1 MITRKEIIGIID
13 KWFKPLTE
21 KDDVKNSARYSHK
34 PLKAEWVIDRM
45 DGSGYSVDLIIDIDP
60 DTCEIITYRICQYVS
75 RIGTKGS
82 AFDYTFITIDPKLEE
97 ISFDINA
104 PWEVFPVSKE
114 YSHKLFDMLGEKLS
128 FGVDYKICRT
138 NPCKQF
144 TYDPGENEVIYEFNI
159 ELIMFDTDDFTY
171 KISIQSIHDLYL
183 IKTKKPYLVRTKRP
197 INQKDFEKVCIDI
210 YQKYI
215 KGGNE

>member
-1 MITRKEIIGIID
+1 MITRKEIIEVID

-21 KDDVKNSARYSHK
+21 KDDVQHSARYSHK
-34 PLKAEWVIDRM
+34 PLKAEWVIGRK
-45 DGSGYSVDLIIDIDP
+45 DGSGYSVDLIIDLDP

-82 AFDYTFITIDPKLEE
+82 AFDYTFITIDPKREE

-104 PWEVFPVSKE
+104 PWDVFPVSKE
-114 YSHKLFDMLGEKLS
+114 YSHELFDMLGEKLS
-128 FGVDYKICRT
+128 FGVDYKICKT
-138 NPCKQF
+138 YPCAPF
-144 TYDPGENEVIYEFNI
+144 TYDPGEHEATFYRGMVFNI

-171 KISIQSIHDLYL
+171 KISIPSIHDS
-183 IKTKKPYLVRTKRP
+183 YLVRTKKP
-197 INQKDFEKVCIDI
+197 INQKDFEEICINI

-215 KGGNE
+215 RGGNE

>member
-1 MITRKEIIGIID
+1 MITRKEIIEVID

-21 KDDVKNSARYSHK
+21 KDDVKHSARYSHK
-34 PLKAEWVIDRM
+34 PLKAEWVIGRM
-45 DGSGYSVDLIIDIDP
+45 DGSGYSVDLIVDLDP

-114 YSHKLFDMLGEKLS
+114 YSHKLFEMLGEKLS

-138 NPCKQF
+138 KPCKPF
-144 TYDPGENEVIYEFNI
+144 TYYPGENETGFYQRIVFDI

-171 KISIQSIHDLYL
+171 KISIAGIYES
-183 IKTKKPYLVRTKRP
+183 YLVRTKRP
-197 INQKDFEKVCIDI
+197 INQKDFKEICINI
-210 YQKYI
+210 YQKHI